1 MEGYSFRPASLDDV
15 HPVHQLISA
24 QNILDY
30 GDSLRSVEDI
40 QRIWNSPSFDL
51 ELDTQ
56 LAIAPGG
63 QIAAYAELRGK
74 EDVFTYISS
83 EYQDPKLAAHL
94 LKFLEERARSLKSGT
109 EPVELW
115 GHAGFRNPLLI
126 ENFETHGY
134 GSDISFLIMEVELTE
149 APPTPIWPHGISAR
163 TFVRGQ
169 DEQATYRTDEDAAED
184 KGYHA
189 PLSFEKWT
197 ARMGMDKESFDPSI
211 WFLACK
217 EEEIAGVALNTFKA
231 ETQAA
236 WVDHLSVRR
245 AWRNQGIGRALLL
258 HSFAE
263 FFKRGIHTVKLSVDS
278 KSLTNA
284 PRLYESVG
292 MKTVQKYHV
301 YKKAI

>member
-1 MEGYSFRPASLDDV
+1 MEGYSFRPASPGDV
-15 HPVHQLISA
+15 HIVHQLISA
-24 QNILDY
+24 QNLLDY

-40 QRIWNSPSFDL
+40 QRIWNSPPFDL
-51 ELDTQ
+51 GQDTQ

-63 QIAAYAELRGK
+63 QIAAYAELRGQ
-74 EDVFTYISS
+74 EDVFTYLSS
-83 EYQDPKLAAHL
+83 EYQDPRLAAHL
-94 LKFLEERARSLKSGT
+94 LNFLEERARSLKSGT
-109 EPVELW
+109 DPVELW

-126 ENFETHGY
+126 ENFENHGY
-134 GSDISFLIMEVELTE
+134 TSDISFLVMQVELTE
-149 APPTPIWPHGISAR
+149 TPQPPAWPAGINVR
-163 TFVRGQ
+163 PFVCDQ
-169 DEQATYRTDEDAAED
+169 DEQATYRTDEEAAED

-189 PLSFEKWT
+189 PLSFEKWIT
-197 ARMGMDKESFDPSI
+197 RMGMDRESFDPSI

-217 EEEIAGVALNTFKA
+217 QEEIAGVALNACKSDR
-231 ETQAA
+231 QVA

-245 AWRNQGIGRALLL
+245 AWRHQGIGRALLL

-292 MKTVQKYHV
+292 MKTSEKYHV